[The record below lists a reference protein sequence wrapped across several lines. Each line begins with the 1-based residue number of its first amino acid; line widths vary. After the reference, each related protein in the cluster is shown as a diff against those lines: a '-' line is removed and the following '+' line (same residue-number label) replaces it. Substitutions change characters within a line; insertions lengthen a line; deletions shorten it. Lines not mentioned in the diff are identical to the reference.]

1 MTELLDGPRQPPRSG
16 AADALIVLLHGYG
29 ADGRDLMDLAH
40 VWADLLPGAAF
51 AAPHAPEPCGQAPV
65 GRQWF
70 ALDDFDPRSLA
81 LGVESAL
88 PALARFLQ
96 AECVRWRVPPE
107 RLALVGFSQ
116 GTMMALG
123 MMTRLSAPPA
133 AVVGF
138 SGLLASPPSN
148 ALAVPFPVCLIHGAL
163 DSLVPPEALFASA
176 YGLAGAGLPAEWHL
190 CPELDHGIDGR
201 GLSIAGDVLAR
212 ALATKP

>member
-1 MTELLDGPRQPPRSG
+1 MTERLDGPRQPPRSG
-16 AADALIVLLHGYG
+16 QADALVVLLHGYG
-29 ADGRDLMDLAH
+29 ADGRDLMDLAQ

-88 PALARFLQ
+88 PALAHFLDS
-96 AECVRWRVPPE
+96 ECIRWGVSPG

-123 MMTRLSAPPA
+123 MMTRLPVPPA

-138 SGLLASPPSN
+138 SGLLAGPPS
-148 ALAVPFPVCLIHGAL
+148 APPADPFPVCLIHGAQ

-176 YGLAGAGLPAEWHL
+176 FGLMDSGIPAEWHL
-190 CPELDHGIDGR
+190 CPDLDHGIDAR
-201 GLSIAGDVLAR
+201 GLSIAGDILAH
-212 ALATKP
+212 ALAGKP